1 MFSEEIHLRL
11 SARQCNSQLQACKR
25 EKKMTPAIIQLRR
38 THSHG
43 SPELVVKIRKMKAG
57 RHHTYDR
64 VAIAVEA
71 DLLAEYFCTGPESV
85 SPKAVAN
92 YQYVRVAGT
101 IYSRRKYT

>member
-11 SARQCNSQLQACKR
+11 SARQRNSQLQACKR

-43 SPELVVKIRKMKAG
+43 SPELVVKIRKMKPG

-71 DLLAEYFCTGPESV
+71 DFLPHYFCTVTKSL
-85 SPKAVAN
+85 SPPPLPIF
-92 YQYVRVAGT
+92 QHVRF
-101 IYSRRKYT
+101 SLSF